1 MKKLTT
7 CVSVYM
13 QLLQSIACGYIVTV
27 HNSVTYSVIKPC
39 CIRDMFYVIHR
50 QGLDSYSFADSDHN
64 LVCIILLNIYDKM
77 SILLLLYDS

>member
-1 MKKLTT
+1 
-7 CVSVYM
+7 M

-27 HNSVTYSVIKPC
+27 HNSVTYSIIKPN
-39 CIRDMFYVIHR
+39 CIGDKLYVIHR

-64 LVCIILLNIYDKM
+64 LVCIILYDKM